1 MAMLRW
7 KKVFSYK
14 YSKDILKIVTFIV
27 LINLP
32 YLTISQVIGMDNF
45 LDSFHD
51 PEEYRYVK
59 SSILDIQDA
68 AEGYLIIQKSSHQ
81 EFSVAL
87 GDNIFLIDEGG
98 LACRSVYQ
106 ISTDNMK
113 RYYTISFSNE
123 EYPEPIYEYQ
133 IIGKVVGVVE
143 DNIWNSISLK
153 LWDISINNLN
163 IAALFTNN

>member
-1 MAMLRW
+1 MSMVRW
-7 KKVFSYK
+7 KRVISYK
-14 YSKDILKIVTFIV
+14 YSKDILKIVSFIV

-32 YLTISQVIGMDNF
+32 YLTISQVIGVDNF

-51 PEEYRYVK
+51 PGEYRYVK
-59 SSILDIQDA
+59 SSAMDIQDVT
-68 AEGYLIIQKSSHQ
+68 EGYLIIQKSSHQ
-81 EFSVAL
+81 EFSVGV
-87 GDNIFLIDEGG
+87 GDSVFLIDEGG

-106 ISTDNMK
+106 IDTDNMK
-113 RYYTISFSNE
+113 RYYTVSFADE
-123 EYPEPIYEYQ
+123 VYLEPIYEYQ